1 MFSSEMFRPQV
12 RAGPKGVFSGQT
24 VKERVIQNVCAY
36 EPTPSRP
43 AVDSGGILKVASEG
57 TGN

>member
-1 MFSSEMFRPQV
+1 MFRPQV

-24 VKERVIQNVCAY
+24 VKERVIQNVCAF

-43 AVDSGGILKVASEG
+43 AVDFGGILKVASEG